1 MKSNEITEI
10 KSDLQTKDI
19 LTFAVELGLT
29 MLESGAEIFR
39 IEESITRILRSYE
52 VAHFDVYVLSNGI
65 FASANEDEEDAC
77 SLVRHMPRNSVNLGR
92 IANLN
97 QLSREVCEHKITI
110 TDGWERLKKI
120 RVQRTYSNKYLIL
133 ACAIGSGCFCY
144 LFGGTWID
152 SIFAVVLGAL
162 EEFLLIQMN
171 RARFSRSIAQIF
183 GSMFV
188 TAASFLTSVSTILVL
203 HRDKMIIGAIMILV
217 PGIMFT
223 TSIRDIYNGDYLSG
237 AIHMLDAVLTAL
249 CIAAGVVIVIF
260 LFQHFGMEVA
270 L

>member
-1 MKSNEITEI
+1 MTPMK
-10 KSDLQTKDI
+10 LQTKDI

-39 IEESITRILRSYE
+39 IEESIIRILQAYE
-52 VAHFDVYVLSNGI
+52 IKHFDVYVLSNGI
-65 FASANEDEEDAC
+65 FASANEDADDAC
-77 SLVRHMPRNSVNLGR
+77 SLVRHMPKNAVNLGR
-92 IANLN
+92 IADLN
-97 QLSREVCEHKITI
+97 QLSREICDRKI
-110 TDGWERLKKI
+110 DLEEGWKRLKAI
-120 RVQRTYSNKYLIL
+120 RVQDTYSNKVLIL
-133 ACAIGSGCFCY
+133 SCAIGSGCFCY
-144 LFGGTWID
+144 LFGGSPLD
-152 SIFAVVLGAL
+152 SIFAFILGAL

-188 TAASFLTSVSTILVL
+188 TAGSFLTSFLSGLAL
-203 HRDKMIIGAIMILV
+203 QRDKIIIGAIMILV

-223 TSIRDIYNGDYLSG
+223 TAIRDIYNGDYLSG
-237 AIHMLDAVLTAL
+237 AIHLLDALLTAL
-249 CIAAGVVIVIF
+249 CIAAGVVIMIF